1 METKLIFEKLSL
13 ACYETLAVSSSKN
26 FLLPTQK
33 DLLNKPSVK
42 VSTVLEPKIGKRER
56 ERERDYMKRERKGA
70 QKNKQNNTR
79 CFFFKKKDTSLNQG
93 KPDAK

>member
-13 ACYETLAVSSSKN
+13 ACYETLSVSSSKN

-42 VSTVLEPKIGKRER
+42 VSTVLEPKIRER
-56 ERERDYMKRERKGA
+56 ERERERKRENA
-70 QKNKQNNTR
+70 QASQGLFPYHEYKIGNKTLF
-79 CFFFKKKDTSLNQG
+79 CT
-93 KPDAK
+93 